1 MMVWSINLFVLAI
14 GILIVGMIKP
24 QWILFWM
31 EKPVRTPIFFLSV
44 ILFMVGAT
52 MFGQATLEKKRE
64 KKEQSQQLNQTKKDT
79 IPSIAPEAAKVE
91 K

>member
-1 MMVWSINLFVLAI
+1 MMVWSINLFVLAT

-44 ILFMVGAT
+44 ILFMIGAT
-52 MFGQATLEKKRE
+52 MFGQANLEKKRE
-64 KKEQSQQLNQTKKDT
+64 KKEQSQQLNQTKQDT
-79 IPSIAPEAAKVE
+79 IPSLTPGTVIEE